1 MKSTRPTTRGRKL
14 AAALATVVAAGA
26 AGFPASATSEP
37 PVFDADPV
45 SGSLTASGATFPS
58 AFYNEAIAILEELA
72 PDLTIEY
79 AGGGSGR
86 GRGDLAQELVDF
98 AGTDSPVSES
108 ALADFPREFV
118 YVPTVIAPVALA
130 VNLDG
135 IDGLNLTPEIIAG
148 IFQLEIT
155 SWNDELLVAVNPDLD
170 LPDMPI
176 VVVRRA
182 ESSGTTDNFTRF
194 LAEAVGGEDGAWR
207 LGSGSTVEWPE
218 GTSAAEGSGGL
229 AQLVSDTP
237 GAIGYLD
244 LSDAV
249 ESGLSVANVQNAQG
263 EFVAPTLEATTLAA
277 AGVDVSDEG
286 VFFTGWSNAEG
297 AYPIAAQTWI
307 IVYVEQP
314 DEETA
319 AALRYFLGYLLSADG
334 QALAEELNFAPLP
347 ANVRELAQ
355 ANVDRIT
362 VAD

>member
-1 MKSTRPTTRGRKL
+1 MNTTRTAGSRRTL
-14 AAALATVVAAGA
+14 AAAFVTAVAVAGA
-26 AGFPASATSEP
+26 GFSASAASEP
-37 PVFDADPV
+37 PVFDLEPV
-45 SGSLTASGATFPS
+45 SGTITGSGATFPS
-58 AFYNEAIAILEELA
+58 AFYNEAISILEELA

-86 GRGDLAQELVDF
+86 GRGDLAQELVNF

-108 ALADFPREFV
+108 SLADFPREFV
-118 YVPTVIAPVALA
+118 YVPTVIAPVALPI
-130 VNLDG
+130 NLDG
-135 IDGLNLTPEIIAG
+135 IEGINLTPEAIAG

-155 SWNDELLVAVNPDLD
+155 SWNDEAITAVNADID
-170 LPDMPI
+170 LPDTPI

-194 LAEAVGGEDGAWR
+194 LVEAVGGEDGVWQ

-229 AQLVSDTP
+229 AQLVADTP

-249 ESGLSVANVQNAQG
+249 ESGLAVANVENAHG

-277 AGVDVSDEG
+277 AGVEVTDEG
-286 VFFTGWSNAEG
+286 VFFTGWSDAEG

-307 IVYVEQP
+307 LVYVEQD

-319 AALRYFLGYLLSADG
+319 AALRYFLGYLLSAEG
-334 QALAEELNFAPLP
+334 QELAEELNFAPLP
-347 ANVRELAQ
+347 ANILELAQ

-362 VAD
+362 AAG